1 MSLYYYTYIY
11 NNNMYKFILLLG
23 IAIVIYFLY
32 REIRLLKN
40 KYEIINTTLENIKS
54 QININQQCNLCN
66 DNLNKNNLNKYNLN
80 KYNLNDTLNKHNI
93 NTNIYAYVNKY
104 NDNLNNDNLDNNNLD
119 NNNLDDN
126 NLDTDN
132 LDNNN
137 LDNNNLDNY
146 NLNNN
151 NLDTDILDDD
161 ILDNDILDNDNL
173 DNDNLDN
180 NNLDDDILDDNN
192 LYDDNLDDDNLDNNI
207 EIYSNEGTSDEHN
220 IIKSLDIEQIEPN
233 IKINQ
238 KIFSY
243 ESLNKLKLAKIKDIA
258 KENLILLN
266 QGTKVKNKQE
276 LINDILEKNI

>member
-119 NNNLDDN
+119 
-126 NLDTDN
+126 
-132 LDNNN
+132 
-137 LDNNNLDNY
+137 
-146 NLNNN
+146 
-151 NLDTDILDDD
+151 
-161 ILDNDILDNDNL
+161 
-173 DNDNLDN
+173 
-180 NNLDDDILDDNN
+180 DDILDDNN